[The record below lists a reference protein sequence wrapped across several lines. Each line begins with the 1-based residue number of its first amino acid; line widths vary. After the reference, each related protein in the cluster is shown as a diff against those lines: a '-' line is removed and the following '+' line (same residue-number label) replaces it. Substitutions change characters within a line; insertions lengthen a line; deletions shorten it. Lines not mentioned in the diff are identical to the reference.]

1 MYIRWKTKP
10 RAREYELKP
19 GEKWRTKTKPV
30 TLYIAYL
37 VESKRIDGKPR
48 QKTTYLA
55 CIQDKHIDSPG
66 HRFDFWKTVEKN
78 IAPLNPTA
86 ELIAMVQ
93 TKLQERVPIPTKEQR
108 EEEKRGRDEAVAALM
123 ASIKARGGL

>member
-10 RAREYELKP
+10 REPEYELKP
-19 GEKWRTKTKPV
+19 GAKWSTKTKPV

-55 CIQDKHIDSPG
+55 CIQDKHIESPW
-66 HRFDFWKTVEKN
+66 RRRDFWLSVQKR
-78 IAPLNPTA
+78 IAPINPTA
-86 ELIAMVQ
+86 EQIAMVKA
-93 TKLQERVPIPTKEQR
+93 KLQERIPIPTKEQI
-108 EEEKRGRDEAVAALM
+108 EEEKRERDETMATLM
-123 ASIKARGGL
+123 ANIKARGGM